1 MAKEDRIGAL
11 WYPKSDNPRAPF
23 LRGTLEVQDKLVAK
37 EIASALVNGGKVD
50 VVLWKNTYHEDGDNK
65 PAFHIEKSKPYA
77 RAEDRQAMKP
87 QAVAEHTGDDFPDDI
102 PF

>member
-23 LRGTLEVQDKLVAK
+23 LRGTLEVQDKIAAK
-37 EIASALVNGGKVD
+37 EIASALVNGEKVD
-50 VVLWKNTYHEDGDNK
+50 IVLWKNGYKEDGDNK
-65 PAFHIEKSKPYA
+65 PAFHIEKSKPYVKG
-77 RAEDRQAMKP
+77 EERQAMKP
-87 QAVAEHTGDDFPDDI
+87 VAAAKPANDDFPDDI